1 MAHQIALGGEL
12 AMEEATDLSQDNDD
26 VMSELYG
33 VDRWGIRVQTN
44 VLMTDITTE
53 NGHVLMN
60 VVTPALNGIDINI
73 NGAALCTFLPSFSVR
88 TDMEK
93 VTVASSNCANAP

>member
-1 MAHQIALGGEL
+1 MVLTG
-12 AMEEATDLSQDNDD
+12 D
-26 VMSELYG
+26 
-33 VDRWGIRVQTN
+33 GIRVQTN

-88 TDMEK
+88 TDRHGEGNSRFK
-93 VTVASSNCANAP
+93 QLCERTLRTVHLH